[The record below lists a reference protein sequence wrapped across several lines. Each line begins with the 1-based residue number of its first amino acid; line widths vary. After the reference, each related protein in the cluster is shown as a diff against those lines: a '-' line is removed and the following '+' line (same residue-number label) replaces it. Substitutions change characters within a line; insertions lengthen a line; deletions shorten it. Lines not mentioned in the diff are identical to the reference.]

1 MMDLEPYD
9 LLVTAVL
16 LLDRQGAV
24 QHANG
29 SAEELFG
36 LSRKQLNGLFGASL
50 FCADEALASRFVDAV
65 NGKFGVLRQDLSVRR
80 SGSTVL
86 VSLTIVPLD
95 HQPWAALLEV
105 RALDQHVLLDRTQ
118 QLSKELKVQRESLRN
133 LAHEVKN
140 PLGGLRGAAQLLE
153 AELSTDSLREY
164 TSVIIAEADRLS
176 ALIDRLIAPQGETL
190 QKVPFNIHQICE
202 RVYTLVRAE
211 FGSQIEIVRDYD
223 ASMPEVVGDFARLMQ
238 ALLNIARNAAQALAE
253 AVASSDRAA
262 ATAMPPAKLILRT
275 RIGRQLVLA
284 TRPVRM
290 GAVVS
295 VIDNGPGVP
304 AELHDKI
311 FHPLVTGR
319 ANGTGLGLSLAQEFV
334 QQHGGVIEFD
344 SRPGHTEFRLILPLE
359 SL

>member
-1 MMDLEPYD
+1 MIDLEPYD
-9 LLVTAVL
+9 LLATAVL
-16 LLDRQGAV
+16 LLDEHGAV
-24 QHANG
+24 AHANA

-36 LSRKQLNGLFGASL
+36 LSRKQLSGLAGCSL
-50 FCADEALASRFVDAV
+50 FNADEALESRFLDAV
-65 NGKFGVLRQDLSVRR
+65 KGKFGVLRQDLSVRR
-80 SGSTVL
+80 LGSTAL
-86 VSLTIVPLD
+86 VSLTVVPLD

-105 RALDQHVLLDRTQ
+105 RALDQHLLLDRTQ

-153 AELSTDSLREY
+153 SELNSNSLREY
-164 TSVIIAEADRLS
+164 TGVIIAEADRLS
-176 ALIDRLIAPQGETL
+176 ALIDRLIAPQGESL
-190 QKVPFNIHQICE
+190 QKSRFNIHEICE

-211 FGSQIEIVRDYD
+211 FAAQIEIVRDYD
-223 ASMPEVVGDFARLMQ
+223 ASMPELCGDFSRLVQ
-238 ALLNIARNAAQALAE
+238 ALLNIVRNAAQALIEGSGTSADF
-253 AVASSDRAA
+253 VATR
-262 ATAMPPAKLILRT
+262 PKLILRT

-290 GAVVS
+290 GIVVS
-295 VIDNGPGVP
+295 VVDNGPGVP
-304 AELHDKI
+304 LDLHDKI

-344 SRPGHTEFRLILPLE
+344 SIPGHTEFRLILPME
-359 SL
+359 SP